1 MKKVNIFLQDKFETI
16 EALAVADVLRRAEI
30 NVETI
35 SLEES
40 LQVKSAQGITVL
52 ADRMYEGYDFSQT
65 DLYFLPGGPGTISYM
80 DKQEFLELIKRSYS
94 DGKWIAAICAA
105 PSILGNLGILEGKK
119 ATCFPGFE
127 KYMRGAQIVD
137 EKVVKDNNV
146 ITSRGMG
153 TSIDLGLELVK
164 VLISSDK
171 AIEIGKSAQYL

>member
-1 MKKVNIFLQDKFETI
+1 M
-16 EALAVADVLRRAEI
+16 
-30 NVETI
+30 
-35 SLEES
+35 
-40 LQVKSAQGITVL
+40 KSAQGITVL

-65 DLYFLPGGPGTISYM
+65 DLYFIPGGPGTISYM

-127 KYMRGAQIVD
+127 KYLRGAQIVD

>member
-65 DLYFLPGGPGTISYM
+65 DLYFLPGGPGTLAYM
-80 DKQEFLELIKRSYS
+80 DKTELLELIKRSYS

-127 KYMRGAQIVD
+127 KYLRGAQIVD